1 MVEGWVHGECLE
13 TALGRIPKSALSYEL
28 SPAGVPNELLIMHRF
43 GGAAMK
49 AIRALAICASLLLVE
64 AAESWSQVLAIRAGR
79 IIDGVSPRP
88 EENVVIVVEE
98 GRIADVGPG
107 IGVPAGVP
115 VIDLRNFTVL
125 PGLIDCHTHVCL
137 TPDYSRNNPVLN
149 KSVAYRALEGAA
161 AARATLEAGFT
172 TLRDLDSEGA
182 DFADVAVRDAI
193 ARGLLP
199 GSRLLV
205 ATLALSITGGH
216 MNQTGLAPEID
227 ERVPQLAVMTDST
240 DEMIREVRRQVKY
253 GADWIKL
260 YATGTM
266 RHIDPKTLEP
276 LPQVSEEQVRAV
288 VEEARRWRK
297 DVAAHAYGGDG
308 ARAAVLGGV
317 RSIEHGMLLER
328 DILELMASR
337 GTFWCPT
344 LSVFQPQNV
353 EEAADPLLARI
364 LERQKQVFRDAMAAG
379 VKIAFGTDAGGVSHG
394 SNARELKLMVSMG
407 MEPMRAI
414 QSATSVAAELL
425 RMEGEIGRIQKGY
438 AADLIAVAG
447 DPLKNVELLQNV
459 SFVMKGGVVVKQ
471 P

>member
-1 MVEGWVHGECLE
+1 
-13 TALGRIPKSALSYEL
+13 
-28 SPAGVPNELLIMHRF
+28 
-43 GGAAMK
+43 MK

-364 LERQKQVFRDAMAAG
+364 LERQKQVFRDAMAVLPNEG
-379 VKIAFGTDAGGVSHG
+379 PSPP
-394 SNARELKLMVSMG
+394 N
-407 MEPMRAI
+407 RA
-414 QSATSVAAELL
+414 
-425 RMEGEIGRIQKGY
+425 
-438 AADLIAVAG
+438 
-447 DPLKNVELLQNV
+447 
-459 SFVMKGGVVVKQ
+459 
-471 P
+471 